1 MAKSL
6 KLKEIQDILRSQV
19 IANDLKFNLLKSL
32 SLLLTQNDNDPQIQ
46 EVVLRLLERKND
58 FENYSQIIYDFAR
71 DIGLFPYL
79 KQDELSIEDA
89 IAYEFHK
96 PDGLPDDIV
105 FHTVQARIYN
115 YLLQGDNVILS
126 APTSFGKSLIID
138 AIIASKKYQNLVIV
152 VPTIALID
160 ETRRRLSK
168 TRGEYALITH
178 SNQKIRDRN
187 IFILTQERVIEIIK
201 DQPVDFFVI
210 DEFYKIN
217 PTKQDQD
224 RSIILNQAFY
234 KLYKKGAQFYL
245 LGPRVENIN
254 NAKFPSTLNVRIFKT
269 DYKTV
274 ITEYIKV
281 HTTNNKYQDLLTI
294 CKNLKEPTLIY
305 CASPGSA
312 NKVAKYLVNSGLFK
326 KQDSNSN
333 AVEWLRDEYHEKW
346 LLPLAI
352 EHGVGIHHGKIP
364 RAISQYEV
372 KAFNNEQLPILICT
386 STLIEGV
393 NTKAKNII
401 IFDNKVA
408 QQKFDFFTFNN
419 ICGRSG
425 RMFQHFIGRVFLFHD
440 PPESELPLVDFPIFT
455 QDINAPDRLIIQI
468 DDEDLTEQS
477 KNRMRYYSSSQLD
490 LPLDILRLNSN
501 IEPDDQLRLAN
512 EIKDNYKYYRSYFN
526 WSGLPTY
533 HQLKEVCNLIWE
545 YFLRSGRVS
554 GVSSGS
560 QLTLKINQVR
570 VHRSIKRLIEIEVG
584 NETDENVVND
594 KIEQVLDFVK
604 YWVQFNFPR
613 YLNSLNLIQRH
624 IYSSMGLETGDFGY
638 FAAQIECLFTD
649 PNFIALDEYG
659 IPLQTAS
666 KMKMYFNVAG
676 DLDEMLRRI
685 KELRIDKGFTPFEK
699 ELISDVKEYL

>member
-1 MAKSL
+1 MAAYLNISEIK
-6 KLKEIQDILRSQV
+6 KLLRSDF
-19 IANDLKFNLLKSL
+19 IADDVKFTLLKSVSIIL
-32 SLLLTQNDNDPQIQ
+32 AQKENKSEVQ
-46 EVVLRLLERKND
+46 EIVLRLLERKREFQSYHTIVD
-58 FENYSQIIYDFAR
+58 DFAR

-79 KQDELSIEDA
+79 NQDELSIEDA

-96 PDGLPDDIV
+96 PDGLPDEIV
-105 FHTVQARIYN
+105 FHTIQAQVYN

-138 AIIASKKYQNLVIV
+138 AIIASKKYYNIVIV

-168 TRGEYALITH
+168 SKGEYALITH
-178 SNQKIRDRN
+178 NNQAFKERN

-201 DQPVDFFVI
+201 DHPVDFFVI

-245 LGPRVENIN
+245 LGPSVDNIN
-254 NAKFPSTLNVRIFKT
+254 SAKFPGSLNVRIFRT

-281 HTTNNKYQDLLTI
+281 QTSNNKYEDLLKI
-294 CKNLKEPTLIY
+294 CTSLTDPTLIY

-312 NKVAKYLVNSGLFK
+312 NKVAKYLVNSEKFIR
-326 KQDSNSN
+326 SN
-333 AVEWLRDEYHEKW
+333 ASDNAVNWLREEYHPSW
-346 LLPLAI
+346 LLPKAI
-352 EHGVGIHHGKIP
+352 EHGIGIHHGKVP
-364 RAISQYEV
+364 RAISQYQV
-372 KAFNNEQLPILICT
+372 KAFNNGNLPFLICT

-425 RMFQHFIGRVFLFHD
+425 RMFQHFIGRVYLFHE
-440 PPESELPLVDFPIFT
+440 PPASELPLVDFPIFT
-455 QDINAPDRLIIQI
+455 QDDNAPDRLLLQI
-468 DDEDLTEQS
+468 DDEDLTES
-477 KNRMRYYSSSQLD
+477 SRNRIRQYASQMD
-490 LPLDILRLNSN
+490 LPLEVLRANSN
-501 IEPDDQLRLAN
+501 IEPDDQIKLAN
-512 EIKDNYKYYRSYFN
+512 EIRTNYKYYHQYLN
-526 WSGLPTY
+526 WSSLPSY
-533 HQLKEVCNLIWE
+533 DELKEACNLIWD
-545 YFLRSGRVS
+545 YFLGSGRVS
-554 GVSSGS
+554 GVSSGN

-570 VHRSIKRLIEIEVG
+570 QHRNIKRLIEIEVG
-584 NETDENVVND
+584 NETDEDIINE

-613 YLNSLNLIQRH
+613 YLNALDIIQKHVFRSLNL
-624 IYSSMGLETGDFGY
+624 EAGDFGY
-638 FAAQIECLFTD
+638 FATQIECLFTD

-659 IPLQTAS
+659 IPLQVAS
-666 KMKMYFNVAG
+666 KLKIHFNVTG
-676 DLDEMLRRI
+676 DLNEMLLRI
-685 KELRIDKGFTPFEK
+685 KELNIDRGLTEFER